1 MSKRIRIVVLLISVL
16 AVSLNVTSQ
25 HSSDTSGVLVALT
38 PAIESIRG
46 DRILEH
52 IKILASDKF
61 EGRNTGSKGE
71 ILTVNYLVDQFKRA
85 GLKPGNPDGTYIQK
99 VPLVGFLSQPQIEL
113 SINGTK
119 LPLNF
124 MDDFVHEYP
133 RLQPHVSVK
142 NAGVVFAGYGIVA
155 PEYGW
160 DDYKGVDVRNKLV
173 ILLGS
178 EPSFQDK
185 NDPSKTDNSMF
196 RGDDR
201 TVYSTGEVKNE
212 IALKKGAAAVLFIT
226 DPSKSNSFSIFQTF
240 ASLEGLLLRPKAE
253 PRAELAM
260 DGLLTIDAARR
271 IFKAC
276 GEDFEKLRTFAGKG
290 DFKPVS
296 TNALANISIKTKLR
310 NVMSQN
316 VVARLD
322 GSDPQLKSE
331 YLIYTAHWDHLG
343 IDKSLK
349 GDQIYNGAIDNAIGT
364 ASLVEMSK
372 AFAKVQPRLKRSVLF
387 IATTG
392 EEKAYL
398 GARYYVQNPLF
409 PLKKTIA
416 NINLDGGDAWGRTRD
431 AKLGTYGLST
441 LDEEFETAAKL
452 QGRTF
457 IRDSVGDGGLY
468 FSSDNIEFAK
478 AGIPAAFPFGGF
490 DFVDQPA
497 DFGYKKWADYSGQ

>member
-1 MSKRIRIVVLLISVL
+1 MTKAIRFKTLVLV
-16 AVSLNVTSQ
+16 VSLLAAHVIGLTQDSTRGSQ
-25 HSSDTSGVLVALT
+25 TLTAIGPAL
-38 PAIESIRG
+38 ESIQA
-46 DRILEH
+46 DKILEH

-85 GLKPGNPDGTYIQK
+85 GLKPGNPDGTYVQK

-119 LPLNF
+119 LPLKF
-124 MDDFVHEYP
+124 MEDFVHESP
-133 RLQPHVSVK
+133 RLRPHVSVK
-142 NAGVVFAGYGIVA
+142 NSGVVFAGYGIVA
-155 PEYGW
+155 PDYGW

-173 ILLGS
+173 ILLGG

-185 NDPSKTDNSMF
+185 NDPSKADKSMF

-201 TVYSTGEVKNE
+201 TVYSTREVKNE

-226 DPSKSNSFSIFQTF
+226 DPSKSDSFSIFQTF
-240 ASLEGLLLRPKAE
+240 ARLEALSLRPKAE

-260 DGLLTIDAARR
+260 TGLLTIDAARR

-276 GEDFEKLRTFAGKG
+276 GEDFENLRTFAEKE
-290 DFKPVS
+290 DFKPVL
-296 TNALANISIKTKLR
+296 TIALANLSIKTKLR

-322 GSDPQLKSE
+322 GSDPKLKSE

-372 AFAKVQPRLKRSVLF
+372 AFAKVQPGLKRSVLF
-387 IATTG
+387 I
-392 EEKAYL
+392 
-398 GARYYVQNPLF
+398 
-409 PLKKTIA
+409 
-416 NINLDGGDAWGRTRD
+416 
-431 AKLGTYGLST
+431 
-441 LDEEFETAAKL
+441 
-452 QGRTF
+452 
-457 IRDSVGDGGLY
+457 
-468 FSSDNIEFAK
+468 
-478 AGIPAAFPFGGF
+478 
-490 DFVDQPA
+490 
-497 DFGYKKWADYSGQ
+497 